1 MLLFIFFSK
10 ELGFVVILQVY
21 VSIIRERLYMKGVK
35 KVDKEIKFYEALK
48 QMREERKISQ
58 AALAKKIGID
68 QTAISKY
75 ERNIQLPEV
84 RTLVKIAEL
93 FDTSVDE
100 LIFST
105 GFTRNELLLKEKI
118 EKNIPV
124 EDLLND
130 SEIHLTRNGKPLTG
144 AELSVVIATLDAMRS
159 QSI

>member
-1 MLLFIFFSK
+1 
-10 ELGFVVILQVY
+10 
-21 VSIIRERLYMKGVK
+21 MKGVN
-35 KVDKEIKFYEALK
+35 KVNKEIKFYEALK

-58 AALAKKIGID
+58 AALAKKLGID

-124 EDLLND
+124 EDLLAD

>member
-1 MLLFIFFSK
+1 MN
-10 ELGFVVILQVY
+10 
-21 VSIIRERLYMKGVK
+21 
-35 KVDKEIKFYEALK
+35 KEIKFYQALK

-58 AALAKKIGID
+58 AALAKKLGID

-93 FDTSVDE
+93 FDVSVDE

-130 SEIHLTRNGKPLTG
+130 SEINLTRNGKPLTG

>member
-1 MLLFIFFSK
+1 M
-10 ELGFVVILQVY
+10 
-21 VSIIRERLYMKGVK
+21 
-35 KVDKEIKFYEALK
+35 DKEIKFYEALK

-58 AALAKKIGID
+58 AALAKKLGID

-105 GFTRNELLLKEKI
+105 GFTRNELLLKEKL

>member
-1 MLLFIFFSK
+1 M
-10 ELGFVVILQVY
+10 
-21 VSIIRERLYMKGVK
+21 
-35 KVDKEIKFYEALK
+35 DKEIKFYEALK

-58 AALAKKIGID
+58 AALAKKLGID

>member
-1 MLLFIFFSK
+1 
-10 ELGFVVILQVY
+10 
-21 VSIIRERLYMKGVK
+21 MKGVK

-58 AALAKKIGID
+58 AALAKKLGID

-105 GFTRNELLLKEKI
+105 GFTRNELLLKEKL

-130 SEIHLTRNGKPLTG
+130 SEIHLTRKGKPLTG

>member
-1 MLLFIFFSK
+1 
-10 ELGFVVILQVY
+10 
-21 VSIIRERLYMKGVK
+21 MKGVK

-58 AALAKKIGID
+58 AALAKKLGID

-105 GFTRNELLLKEKI
+105 GFTRNELLLKEKL

>member
-1 MLLFIFFSK
+1 M
-10 ELGFVVILQVY
+10 
-21 VSIIRERLYMKGVK
+21 
-35 KVDKEIKFYEALK
+35 DKEIKFYEALK

-58 AALAKKIGID
+58 AALAKKLGID

-105 GFTRNELLLKEKI
+105 GFTRNELLLKEKL

-130 SEIHLTRNGKPLTG
+130 SEIHLTRKGKPLTG

>member
-1 MLLFIFFSK
+1 
-10 ELGFVVILQVY
+10 
-21 VSIIRERLYMKGVK
+21 MKGVK
-35 KVDKEIKFYEALK
+35 KVNKEIKFYEALK

-58 AALAKKIGID
+58 AALAKKLGID

-105 GFTRNELLLKEKI
+105 GFTRNELLLKEKL